1 MSIFEFKK
9 NIHLVRI
16 LNVKAVNIDELIA
29 GLEKIPAN
37 SVYYHTHRFLK
48 QHQSVSPEPPN
59 DFAYWIEKAL
69 NMKKLSEIVA
79 SVNILEFGK
88 LSELKRKY
96 IEVIKENTTT
106 YERQKKCAANEEFV
120 FMGCNTFIVS
130 TGQKAENLSEF
141 YEKIKFIE
149 SNSIYFH
156 IFESRLRLDSNIN
169 DFQSWMLENKY
180 GKIAEE
186 MGKWDPYNMTVENLR
201 NKILN
206 LIRKHI

>member
-16 LNVKAVNIDELIA
+16 LNVKAVNIRELIA
-29 GLEKIPAN
+29 GLEKIPSN

-48 QHQSVSPEPPN
+48 QHQSISPEPPN

-79 SVNILEFGK
+79 SVNILDFGK

-96 IEVIKENTTT
+96 IEVIEENTTT
-106 YERQKKCAANEEFV
+106 YDREKKCAANEEFV
-120 FMGCNTFIVS
+120 FMGCNTFIIS
-130 TGQKAENLSEF
+130 TGEKAENLFEF

-169 DFQSWMLENKY
+169 DFQAWMLENKY
-180 GKIAEE
+180 GEIAEE